1 MAFDLNAPVSMPS
14 LIERATTSYL
24 VTPDWAI
31 NIQICDMCSRD
42 QMLAAE
48 AVALVKKKI
57 KDKNPTTI
65 VLALHLL
72 EALMKNSYV
81 FMNFFLL
88 IPVRI
93 LILSF
98 SFLKKM
104 VCNSTCE
111 SKGISHFI
119 GPHPQGQED
128 QVSGQGQAG

>member
-81 FMNFFLL
+81 FELFFFYATFYAN
-88 IPVRI
+88 
-93 LILSF
+93 SF
-98 SFLKKM
+98 SH
-104 VCNSTCE
+104 S
-111 SKGISHFI
+111 FI
-119 GPHPQGQED
+119 LF
-128 QVSGQGQAG
+128 S